1 MKINIPRVV
10 VPVDMSEYAPELAG
24 QYLHV
29 WVNPP
34 LEMLG
39 NHLTLAARASLAP
52 ARPHPTPPPT
62 PPHVEENNMERGV
75 SGEDE
80 LLKWYVE
87 VWNQGPEPT
96 HWTLEEVRELQ
107 AQDPAFLVWMIQATT
122 EARKA
127 HLDRKKKS

>member
-1 MKINIPRVV
+1 
-10 VPVDMSEYAPELAG
+10 
-24 QYLHV
+24 
-29 WVNPP
+29 
-34 LEMLG
+34 
-39 NHLTLAARASLAP
+39 
-52 ARPHPTPPPT
+52 
-62 PPHVEENNMERGV
+62 
-75 SGEDE
+75 